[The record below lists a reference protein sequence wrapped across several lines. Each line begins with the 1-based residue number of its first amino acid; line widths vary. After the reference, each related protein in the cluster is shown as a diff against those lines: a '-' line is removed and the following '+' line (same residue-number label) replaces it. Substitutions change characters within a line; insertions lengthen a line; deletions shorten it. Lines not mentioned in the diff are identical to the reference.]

1 MNASKKFWIRLG
13 WVFSFGVL
21 SCVLPGCGTFDNQR
35 ANSLFTENDAIGS
48 LPADWEVAETNG
60 AGTPTGWEIIA
71 DSTAADGQKALG
83 ITRTQNAGR
92 TFNMLV
98 HRNIS
103 VGDTLFR
110 VKVKALSGKEDQGGG
125 PVWRYQDNNN
135 YYIARW
141 NPLENNFRLY
151 VVKDGK
157 RKQLGS
163 VDIKTDPAAWHT
175 IQIDHSKDLIRASF
189 DKDHFIEVRDNTLS
203 RIGRIGLWTKADAAT
218 AFDSLQIF
226 YPIK

>member
-1 MNASKKFWIRLG
+1 MDQLKSYWNRFGWIVSVMVITIG
-13 WVFSFGVL
+13 
-21 SCVLPGCGTFDNQR
+21 LPGCGVLENQR

-60 AGTPTGWEIIA
+60 TGTPAVWEIIP
-71 DSTAADGQKALG
+71 DKTAADGQKALA

-98 HRNIS
+98 HRDIS
-103 VGDTLFR
+103 VGDVLFI
-110 VKVKALSGKEDQGGG
+110 VKVKAVSGKEDQGGG

-163 VDIKTDPAAWHT
+163 VDVQADSATWHT
-175 IQIDHSKDLIRASF
+175 IRIDHSRDLIRATF
-189 DKDHFIEVRDNTLS
+189 DRDHLIEIRDDTLS
-203 RIGRIGLWTKADAAT
+203 AAGRIGLWTKADAAT

>member
-1 MNASKKFWIRLG
+1 MNGPAKIRNRYVG
-13 WVFSFGVL
+13 HL
-21 SCVLPGCGTFDNQR
+21 SVMAIIVGLSGCDSLAGR
-35 ANSLFTENDAIGS
+35 RVISLFDGKDAIGS
-48 LPADWEVAETNG
+48 LPLEWEVAETNG
-60 AGTPTGWEIIA
+60 TGSPALWEIIA
-71 DSTAADGQKALG
+71 DQSAVDGEKVLA
-83 ITRTQNAGR
+83 ITRTQNTGR

-98 HRNIS
+98 HRRIS
-103 VGDTLFR
+103 VGDVSLQ

-163 VDIKTDPAAWHT
+163 VDVRVDPKPWHT
-175 IQIDHSKDLIRASF
+175 ISISHKGDSIRAVF
-189 DKDHFIEVRDNTLS
+189 DKVHMIEVKDTIFS
-203 RIGRIGLWTKADAAT
+203 GAGKVGVWTKADAAA
-218 AFDSLQIF
+218 AFDAFQVHCPLQ
-226 YPIK
+226 

>member
-1 MNASKKFWIRLG
+1 MNGQATFWDRLV
-13 WVFSFGVL
+13 WLL
-21 SCVLPGCGTFDNQR
+21 SVMVISVGLSGCGSLDGRR
-35 ANSLFTENDAIGS
+35 ANSLFTETDSVGS

-60 AGTPTGWEIIA
+60 TGTPAGWEIIA
-71 DSTAADGQKALG
+71 DQSAVDGQKALA
-83 ITRTQNAGR
+83 ITRTQNTGR

-98 HRNIS
+98 HRHIS
-103 VGDTLFR
+103 VGDAPLR

-163 VDIKTDPAAWHT
+163 VDVKTDPAAWHT
-175 IQIDHSKDLIRASF
+175 IRIDHSGDLIRAIF
-189 DKDHFIEVRDNTLS
+189 DKDHLIEVRDDS
-203 RIGRIGLWTKADAAT
+203 ISAAGRIGLWTKADAAT

-226 YPIK
+226 YPNQ